1 MPAATDDPEMLERS
15 DALARL
21 VAGAATAEAYTR
33 WLDENDCVGCFPASA

>member
-21 VAGAATAEAYTR
+21 LTGTAMAEFYTR